1 MLVVTT
7 ESSPDLRTACLDKHM
22 QVEPSTQLL
31 AASLCHM
38 SDKFLVTT
46 GVLTDGPIGV
56 ESHGIMWSTCKIT
69 KAGSGGPLV
78 DFDGNIVGMSLCMTE
93 GITPFVPANWIIEC
107 MVDLGFWIYVNNV
120 PTPFNFSSEGT
131 SSHDTII
138 SSSSQNGSS
147 EGSENKNQE
156 PCAFPNHGGNGVWC
170 DLNQELASKL
180 SSRIISLASFDGEV
194 LHSECTGMVIDR
206 KLSSASFLTTGSLFR
221 SLHQDFWHDLTI
233 KVHLPNNEV
242 VHGWLQYYSGPSSLA
257 VVITH
262 SLPPSLDLL
271 VACLGNDMQFESSA
285 ELLSIRR
292 CFDSGK
298 LMSTRGSLT
307 GGIHK
312 EGRKLSTCKI
322 IEAASGG
329 PLVDCDGNVVGIN
342 YYAGEINPFL
352 PSNLILE
359 CLGYDINWAASK
371 QDSCHAN
378 KMHKY
383 STPYSDGPIVRTDD
397 ELRHI
402 LPPWQPD
409 GFNERVNAI
418 LDAFGYPLPFFS
430 DDGMYLKWDFEEEFG
445 RDIWSE
451 PTRRVASKMSRSVV
465 ALASFV
471 VEFEGSGEHK
481 KEKKIAR
488 QFACTGVFIEC
499 DEATTRILTSA
510 SLVRSSGD
518 EKNIH
523 PEWKVDAPSHY

>member
-1 MLVVTT
+1 
-7 ESSPDLRTACLDKHM
+7 
-22 QVEPSTQLL
+22 
-31 AASLCHM
+31 
-38 SDKFLVTT
+38 
-46 GVLTDGPIGV
+46 
-56 ESHGIMWSTCKIT
+56 
-69 KAGSGGPLV
+69 
-78 DFDGNIVGMSLCMTE
+78 
-93 GITPFVPANWIIEC
+93 
-107 MVDLGFWIYVNNV
+107 
-120 PTPFNFSSEGT
+120 
-131 SSHDTII
+131 
-138 SSSSQNGSS
+138 
-147 EGSENKNQE
+147 
-156 PCAFPNHGGNGVWC
+156 
-170 DLNQELASKL
+170 
-180 SSRIISLASFDGEV
+180 
-194 LHSECTGMVIDR
+194 MVIDR

-523 PEWKVDAPSHY
+523 PEWKIEVCLPSKRHVDGTLQHYNLQYNMAVVSIEGVCSYRATELDEMSQTEVRAQVVALGRGFESGKLMATNGSVTGKHSRFDCEELQMSTCKITKAGIGGPLVDFDGNFVSMNFFDMAQTPYLPRVRILELMRRFNAERCKAVEVKV